1 MFCSYD
7 IITITLKLQNKCSL
21 ERFKREARREQ
32 YSPNGA
38 GDKKM
43 KRNVNEYDFVRSFDE
58 MNRGDNFSRAGR
70 FALFEYLTDLEDDC
84 GIEFELDVIAL
95 CCDFSEYTLEE
106 YNNAYDTQ
114 YTEDNYEEEIS
125 NNTIL
130 INYYDENKF
139 IIQNW

>member
-84 GIEFELDVIAL
+84 GIEFELDVIGL

>member
-139 IIQNW
+139 IIQDW

>member
-1 MFCSYD
+1 MF
-7 IITITLKLQNKCSL
+7 CSL

-84 GIEFELDVIAL
+84 GIEFELDVIGL

>member
-84 GIEFELDVIAL
+84 GIEFELDVIGL

-139 IIQNW
+139 IIQDW